1 MHAALTEAITTSGLY
16 SLSAVTRLFLTQ
28 LCDQLKLPEQGMS
41 KKKKTHSILGKNAI
55 LLWMQKQ
62 TTTTTKAEAQ
72 GESWRIHGRTGA
84 CPDASVKSHATLG
97 RYQHSEMS
105 QDVKAVFECASLTC
119 QGFGWQSGTRDRT
132 ARSPGE
138 DEG

>member
-1 MHAALTEAITTSGLY
+1 MAQFGSACAL
-16 SLSAVTRLFLTQ
+16 
-28 LCDQLKLPEQGMS
+28 
-41 KKKKTHSILGKNAI
+41 LGKVLTLGI
-55 LLWMQKQ
+55 
-62 TTTTTKAEAQ
+62 KACFGLSVENGECLQ
-72 GESWRIHGRTGA
+72 GLVAVLQATLHSSPGDHTFSLEVRRWDGRTGA